1 MHTDLLS
8 KTLHGTL
15 NKLKSEVSQH
25 SGLVGLDGFVDKIQ
39 RPVRLQNV
47 GGCEYYETL
56 LDFGKRVQDA
66 SDQSAQIELHTTTIK
81 LGGNAPIFSNALAHL
96 GIKNTCLGTF
106 GVPEIHPVFKE
117 IHEDSELITLGNSAE
132 TNALEFDD
140 GKLILS
146 ELSTFSELD
155 WEQVKSQVNL
165 KRLGEQA
172 SKVQLIGLVDWC
184 NLVHASKIWRGILEE
199 VVKPYSKQSP
209 YFFFDLADPSKKSA
223 QEVSEVIEIINS
235 FSEFGKVTLG
245 LNENETI
252 RLAGL
257 LGVSTSLKHGKESL
271 LSLGRNLFDYMDID
285 RLLIHP
291 IDGCLSIDSSKEY
304 SLEGRVVKHP
314 VVSTGGGDN
323 FNAGFCFGLLNGFN
337 DLEAMVC
344 AMATSGAYVQNG
356 ASPDVNML
364 IDYLKLWRQEG
375 DHL

>member
-1 MHTDLLS
+1 MQTDILS
-8 KTLHGTL
+8 KTLHDTL
-15 NKLKSEVSQH
+15 NKLKAGVSQH

-39 RPVRLQNV
+39 RPVKLQV
-47 GGCEYYETL
+47 AQGYVYYETL
-56 LDFGKRVQDA
+56 ADFGKRVQDA

-96 GIKNTCLGTF
+96 GIRNTCLGTF
-106 GVPEIHPVFKE
+106 GTPEIHPVFKE
-117 IHEDSELITLGNSAE
+117 IHKDSHLITLGNSAE

-155 WEQVKSQVNL
+155 WEQVKAQVNMKQL
-165 KRLGEQA
+165 CEQA

-199 VVKPYSKQSP
+199 VIRPSVRQHP
-209 YFFFDLADPSKKSA
+209 YFFFDIADPSKKNA
-223 QEVSEVIEIINS
+223 QEVAEIIEIINC
-235 FSEFGKVTLG
+235 FSEYGKVTLG

-257 LGVSTSLKHGKESL
+257 LGVSTSLKPGTESL
-271 LSLGRNLFDYMDID
+271 LSLGRNLFDFMDID

-291 IDGCLSIDSSKEY
+291 IDGCLSIDRSQEY

-314 VVSTGGGDN
+314 KVSTGGGDN
-323 FNAGFCFGLLNGFN
+323 FNAGFCFGLLNGLN
-337 DLEAMVC
+337 DQEAMVC

-356 ASPDVNML
+356 ASPDLDAL
-364 IDYLKLWRQEG
+364 IGYLKHWRQERT
-375 DHL
+375 